1 MTNWFIYNKKQD
13 YINNLKVEGITKLE
27 ALILANRGIT
37 NKDEVEMFLKPDLS
51 KLHDPFLLEDM
62 DKAIDLIIETMKNG
76 GEIRIFGDY
85 DQDGISSVM
94 TLIDGL
100 LYFYDNISYD
110 IPQRVKEGY
119 GISSNMVEKAIEDK
133 VSLIITCDNGI
144 TGFDQVLDLKKAGL
158 SVIVTD
164 HHEIEKENKGEW
176 QTEILPEADAVINP
190 HRIDSSYPFMDLCG
204 AGVCFK
210 LIDALYS
217 KLYGDKDY
225 LYGLLEYVAMG
236 TVCDMVS
243 LTDENRIFVIEGLKR
258 LNNTDKLAI
267 KALLEES
274 AWHKEIDVYTLGFIL
289 GPTMNASGRLS
300 SAKDAIKL
308 LMEEDIDRIYELSRE
323 LVALNNERKKLTK
336 EGLEK
341 SIEIIEKNKYYED
354 DIIIVYE
361 PSINESICG
370 IVAGRIKELYYRP
383 TIVLT
388 NSDNPSIAKGSGRS
402 IETYNMHEDIYK
414 FKDMLESFGG
424 HPMACGMSIDIDK
437 IDDFRNL
444 LNKNSNLTQEDK
456 EKSIN
461 IDQAIDISKLSLE
474 FAQALNRLEPF
485 GKDFERPIFADK
497 NVQISNIG
505 LIGKDKNTL
514 RMTLSKNG
522 VNINAI
528 KFNAAGDYKALSEKF
543 KQNIIGQNIDIV
555 YYPDVN
561 EFRGNISL
569 QLKIIDF
576 REGKYDNRF
585 WFRIWQI

>member
-37 NKDEVEMFLKPDLS
+37 KKDEVEMFLKPDLS
-51 KLHDPFLLEDM
+51 KLHDPLLLEDM

-119 GISSNMVEKAIEDK
+119 GISSNMVEKAIEDN

-190 HRIDSSYPFMDLCG
+190 HRIDSSYPFKDLCG

-210 LIDALYS
+210 LIEALYS
-217 KLYGDKDY
+217 KLDGDKDY
-225 LYGLLEYVAMG
+225 LNGLLEYVAMG

-267 KALLEES
+267 KALLDES
-274 AWHKEIDVYTLGFIL
+274 SWHKEIDVYTLGFIL
-289 GPTMNASGRLS
+289 GPTMNASGRLA

-402 IETYNMHEDIYK
+402 IETYNMHENIYK

-437 IDDFRNL
+437 IDEFRKL
-444 LNKNSNLTQEDK
+444 LNKNSSLSQKDK
-456 EKSIN
+456 QRSIN

-474 FAQALNRLEPF
+474 FAQALNKLEPF

-505 LIGKDKNTL
+505 LIGKEKNTL

-528 KFNAAGDYKALSEKF
+528 KFNAASDYKALSEKF

-555 YYPDVN
+555 YYPDIN
-561 EFRGNISL
+561 EFRGNTSL

-576 REGKYDNRF
+576 R
-585 WFRIWQI
+585 